1 MADDVQKSQQSPG
14 AQPEESEPAPWPP
27 SPLPVPP
34 YKIEPPK
41 KKPSG
46 LHPRAKEQPVT
57 GEQSRE
63 ARKRLGWTQAQLA
76 ERVGLSRPFIALV
89 EQGRRILSPEDLE
102 RVRQVLGI

>member
-1 MADDVQKSQQSPG
+1 MADVEKQSEQQQGSEQKV
-14 AQPEESEPAPWPP
+14 WPP

-41 KKPSG
+41 KPAKKPSG
-46 LHPRAKEQPVT
+46 LHPKAKEQPVT
-57 GEQSRE
+57 GEQIRE
-63 ARKRLGWTQAQLA
+63 ARKRLGLTQAQLA

-102 RVRQVLGI
+102 RVRRALGI